1 MNVQCRSLGGMVCAL
16 ALAWAAS
23 AAAPT
28 ARVWHSQSGAEVE
41 AQLVQVAG
49 TTVILRQ
56 ADGTLVRIQVSQLSA
71 EDQAYVRNPSGT
83 APAGGLVPAAAA
95 ARGAASEAGTNKV
108 DPSIPLEAGKT
119 SPGIACRKDS
129 QWSYHLYTPRTY
141 VAGTRRPVVFIMSPN
156 GGENPTTLDRYIKG
170 ADFNGM
176 FVALSVQSKNGFKD
190 SEKAIQAMWDDV
202 RERLPVDHGRCY
214 ATGFSGGGRQAMALA
229 GRMGKKMAGVLPCG
243 AADSSPLPSDSTPVY
258 GICGNRCFNRWD
270 MAVTILRR
278 KKTNNRLVFFNGLH
292 AWAPSEHIADGL
304 TWLNA
309 AWLREYRPKNPALA
323 AECNDLAA
331 RVLLA
336 ATEESKTHPERAYE
350 RVETIRTLP
359 ADNEA
364 PRTAG
369 ALFEQWRR
377 EPKVAHYL
385 EAKAAMEK
393 FVDKHFKT
401 DIMDYVHRNGTK
413 AAAQDAEDLLKTY
426 GDTILADLIRG
437 MGQESAK
444 P

>member
-1 MNVQCRSLGGMVCAL
+1 MVCAL
-16 ALAWAAS
+16 ALAWVAS

-83 APAGGLVPAAAA
+83 APAGGLAPVPAA
-95 ARGAASEAGTNKV
+95 ARGAAAEAGKNEV

-119 SPGIACRKDS
+119 SPGIACKTDS
-129 QWSYHLYTPRTY
+129 QRSYHLYTPRTY
-141 VAGTRRPVVFIMSPN
+141 VAGTRRPVMFVMSPN
-156 GGENPTTLDRYIKG
+156 GGQDPKALDRYIKG

-176 FVALSVQSKNGFKD
+176 FVALSVQSKNGSKTND
-190 SEKAIQAMWDDV
+190 KAIQAMWEDV
-202 RERLPVDHGRCY
+202 RERLPVDHRRCY
-214 ATGFSGGGRQAMALA
+214 ATGFSGGAREAMGLA
-229 GRMGKKMAGVLPCG
+229 GRLGKKMAGVLPCG
-243 AADSSPLPSDSTPVY
+243 AANSGESMPSDSTPVY
-258 GICGNRCFNRWD
+258 GLCGCRCFNRWD
-270 MAVTILRR
+270 MAVCLLSRTASH
-278 KKTNNRLVFFNGLH
+278 TRLVFFNGLH
-292 AWAPSEHIADGL
+292 AWAPSEYIADGM

-309 AWLREYRPKNPALA
+309 EWLREYRPKNPSLA

-350 RVETIRTLP
+350 LVEMIRTLP

-369 ALFEQWRR
+369 ALLEQWRR

-385 EAKAAMEK
+385 QAKAAVDK
-393 FVDKHFKT
+393 FVDKHFET
-401 DIMDYVHRNGTK
+401 DPMDYVNRNGTK
-413 AAAQDAEDLLKTY
+413 AAAQDAEEMLKTY
-426 GDTILADLIRG
+426 GDTILADIIRG